1 MLEWAG
7 ISFGEENTLRLQ
19 KSIKVCPLIE
29 VIGCGLIV
37 GAGDNLSSNLCLTHE
52 LTLVSLFLPVEI
64 GHYEWR

>member
-29 VIGCGLIV
+29 VIGCELIV
-37 GAGDNLSSNLCLTHE
+37 GAGDSICRINLCLTYE
-52 LTLVSLFLPVEI
+52 LTLVSFLPVEI

>member
-29 VIGCGLIV
+29 IIGLELIV
-37 GAGDNLSSNLCLTHE
+37 GEDICIDRSLKNPCLTHE
-52 LTLVSLFLPVEI
+52 LS
-64 GHYEWR
+64 